1 MVMSSRF
8 RIPTPRTPRKDK
20 NWAYIH
26 ETRLISATNFDS
38 IDLLAAYK
46 TDLGITATRNLTCM
60 RIIGRVQ
67 LTLETTAASA
77 AYVKVR
83 LGFLWQDPNTS
94 TVNME
99 PWEPGVR
106 EPEWIQLGQIEGLE
120 SGIAPLVGRPATA
133 TPEENNQWNVDIRQ
147 MRKQPTPTHEL
158 RLVYWTNG
166 LQETAT
172 LGLNIRL
179 GMMLALP

>member
-1 MVMSSRF
+1 MVTNSSLR
-8 RIPTPRTPRKDK
+8 RVAPRTPRKDK
-20 NWAYIH
+20 NWAYVH
-26 ETRLISATNFDS
+26 ETRLITAINFDS
-38 IDLLAAYK
+38 IDLLSPYK

-60 RIIGRVQ
+60 RVIGRVQ
-67 LTLETTAASA
+67 LTQEAMATSA

-94 TVNME
+94 TANME

-106 EPEWIQLGQIEGLE
+106 EAEWLQLGQVEGLE
-120 SGIAPLVGRPATA
+120 SGIAPLAGRPATA
-133 TPEENNQWNVDIRQ
+133 SPEENSQWNLDIQQ

-172 LGLNIRL
+172 LGLHLRL
-179 GMMLALP
+179 GIMLALP